1 MSSPAKQHLHS
12 DMSGQNRPINSS
24 PAPGSNGR
32 GGHQTG
38 GRGYRKKGYGRYD
51 NKNNWHIA
59 QPNGTYGPRFA
70 PEVLATVSFPQ
81 GHSAPWENQ
90 YGGYPMPHVADAQS
104 WILPALGYPNKM
116 QPRGPLGYV
125 DQRSHVETGST
136 NTPVYTPPIASPAAH
151 ITTTAAEI
159 KALPAPIKVTND
171 SLAVTPT
178 SLTPLTPE
186 HERRTFAM
194 DANHSTLDKT
204 ADQLDV
210 EKIISL
216 QVYNISLASKLRQTL
231 QKAKTEHQVREIKIR
246 AMQVTAKRGLDEAI
260 AGENVNEEDLR

>member
-1 MSSPAKQHLHS
+1 
-12 DMSGQNRPINSS
+12 
-24 PAPGSNGR
+24 
-32 GGHQTG
+32 
-38 GRGYRKKGYGRYD
+38 
-51 NKNNWHIA
+51 
-59 QPNGTYGPRFA
+59 
-70 PEVLATVSFPQ
+70 
-81 GHSAPWENQ
+81 
-90 YGGYPMPHVADAQS
+90 
-104 WILPALGYPNKM
+104 
-116 QPRGPLGYV
+116 
-125 DQRSHVETGST
+125 
-136 NTPVYTPPIASPAAH
+136 VYTSPIASPAAH

-178 SLTPLTPE
+178 SLTPLTPLTPE

-260 AGENVNEEDLR
+260 AGESVNEEDLR